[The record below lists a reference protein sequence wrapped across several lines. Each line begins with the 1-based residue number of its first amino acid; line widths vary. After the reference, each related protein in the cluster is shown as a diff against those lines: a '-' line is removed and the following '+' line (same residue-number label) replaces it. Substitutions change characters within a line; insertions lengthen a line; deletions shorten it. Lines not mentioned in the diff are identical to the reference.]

1 MGKDGFEQE
10 LPRIDRVIDV
20 AASRHRLGRTER
32 EDFRSY
38 VLFKLLEDDCRR
50 LRKFRGES
58 RFETYLNV
66 VVKRLFLDFRI
77 ERWGKWRASARA
89 RKLGKPAV
97 LIERLIYRDGLDRNE
112 AREMLVQ
119 HGLYL
124 EPDDFEAILREIP
137 CRSSRGRHPDGPSG
151 GGLSEW
157 ERAGAR
163 RRIEDALRGGFESLS
178 REDRILLK
186 LRFLDGCTV
195 KQIAGAMGIPERP
208 LYPRL
213 RRVLEQLR
221 GTLEE
226 MGLEGSEVSTV
237 WRERIDIDVA
247 SALG

>member
-1 MGKDGFEQE
+1 MGKEGFEQE
-10 LPRIDRVIDV
+10 LPRIERVIEV
-20 AASRHRLGRTER
+20 TASRHRLGRTER
-32 EDFRSY
+32 DDFRSY

-66 VVKRLFLDFRI
+66 VVQRLFLDFRI
-77 ERWGKWRASARA
+77 ERWGKWRASAQA
-89 RKLGKPAV
+89 RRLGKPAI
-97 LIERLIYRDGLDRNE
+97 LIERLLYRDGLDRHE
-112 AREMLVQ
+112 ARETLAQ
-119 HGLYL
+119 HGFYL

-137 CRSSRGRHPDGPSG
+137 CRSSRARHPDLG

-178 REDRILLK
+178 AEDRVLLK
-186 LRFLDGCTV
+186 LRFLDGRTV
-195 KQIAGAMGIPERP
+195 KQIAASMGLPERP

-213 RRVLEQLR
+213 RRVLHQLR
-221 GTLEE
+221 GALEE
-226 MGLEGSEVSTV
+226 MGLEGKEVSTV